1 MIFQFLRRPDSSE
14 SVLFAS
20 SGCWLF
26 EVDGRNSSKLSQL
39 KALIHPDDRQAYE
52 QSVAVSAAT
61 LQPWIWEGRIVLPS
75 GRLKWLQCASRPEQ
89 QPNGDI
95 LWDGLLMDVTERKQV
110 EQACEQQK
118 RQRERAIAFRS
129 IVSSTQ
135 VITAVPVML
144 IGQWSLSAMKVRQFP
159 AI

>member
-1 MIFQFLRRPDSSE
+1 MSVRLLMMAACQRWLDCRQQTEQHCDGVSPDSKMAANIPGMIFQFLRRPDSSE

-20 SGCWLF
+20 SGCWKLF
-26 EVDGRNSSKLSQL
+26 EVDTRNSSKLSQL

-61 LQPWIWEGRIVLPS
+61 LQPWIWKAIVTPS

-95 LWDGLLMDVTERKQV
+95 LWDGLLMDGRY
-110 EQACEQQK
+110 
-118 RQRERAIAFRS
+118 
-129 IVSSTQ
+129 
-135 VITAVPVML
+135 
-144 IGQWSLSAMKVRQFP
+144 
-159 AI
+159 